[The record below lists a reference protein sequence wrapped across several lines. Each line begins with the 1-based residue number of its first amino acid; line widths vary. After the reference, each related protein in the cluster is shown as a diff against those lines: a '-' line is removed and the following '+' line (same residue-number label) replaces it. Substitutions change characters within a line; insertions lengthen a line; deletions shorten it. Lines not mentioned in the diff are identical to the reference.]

1 MQIMR
6 NSLAGC
12 LVATLVVA
20 CSTMEVRPVKEPIAK
35 ACIEKND
42 DVHVED
48 FLQVLESGLQRHG
61 VQTEVYSGQ
70 RPAHC
75 QYRVTYAVWR
85 QWDLVAYLSR
95 AEIRL
100 DKDGTS
106 VASGTYHL
114 TGGGGLD
121 LGKYRGTKAK
131 IDPVINE
138 MMTGRKVVQ

>member
-1 MQIMR
+1 MLR
-6 NSLAGC
+6 LLLASALAVLAIG
-12 LVATLVVA
+12 
-20 CSTMEVRPVKEPIAK
+20 CSTVEVRPVKEPISK
-35 ACIEKND
+35 ICIEKND

-48 FLQVLESGLQRHG
+48 FLQVVEDGLHRQG
-61 VQTEVYSGQ
+61 VATELYAGA

-75 QYRVTYAVWR
+75 TYRLTYSVWR
-85 QWDLVAYLSR
+85 QWDLTSYLSR
-95 AEIRL
+95 AELRL

-131 IDPVINE
+131 IDPVIDE
-138 MMTGRKVVQ
+138 MMTGKKVVN